1 VPRLPVR
8 RDLDRRDRR
17 HRGRGRGVGLIEVG
31 RDDVVVVGNGV
42 SAYACAKRLGEH
54 GRRTVMIGPGLPH
67 DRPPLSKHGLRTGVL
82 PILADVESLA
92 DQGIA
97 HVDGVVR
104 GLDLGARR
112 LGVDEGGGDLDWCP
126 VEGPLVWATGLEY
139 TRPPIPGLERADSNS
154 TGPAFRWLC
163 RRLGTARSVLIV
175 GAGLIGVETA
185 AALAP
190 DYEVTLVELEE
201 RPLHQFHDPIPGLA
215 GDVLESLGVTFLGGC
230 EVEEASSRDAGNRW
244 LVRTRS
250 HGDLEPDVVIV
261 AAGIASSLPGE
272 LGNGNGTLRV
282 DEAMRVRGHDGLWA
296 CGDCTSVAHPRYG
309 EIAFPH
315 WDWARRTGVQAA
327 ESVLGIAGPF
337 DAEPFWFSNIG
348 PLHLQELGF
357 GDSAEEWEERDG
369 LHVGRDAAGEIAAV
383 LVLSAAR
390 LREARALLAAREGE
404 SES

>member
-1 VPRLPVR
+1 M
-8 RDLDRRDRR
+8 
-17 HRGRGRGVGLIEVG
+17 
-31 RDDVVVVGNGV
+31 

-82 PILADVESLA
+82 PILADAERLA
-92 DQGIA
+92 EQGIT

-112 LGVDEGGGDLDWCP
+112 LGVDEGGGDLDWCS

-163 RRLGTARSVLIV
+163 RRLGTARRVLII

-190 DYEVTLVELEE
+190 EHSVTLLELEE

-215 GDVLESLGVTFLGGC
+215 AAVLDDLGVSFLGGC
-230 EVEEASSRDAGNRW
+230 QVEEAECADAGSRW
-244 LVRTRS
+244 TVRTRT
-250 HGDLEPDVVIV
+250 HGDLEADVVIV
-261 AAGIASSLPGE
+261 AAGIATSLPGE
-272 LGNGNGTLRV
+272 LRSNRNGTLSV
-282 DEAMRVRGHDGLWA
+282 DDAMRVRGHEGLWA
-296 CGDCTSVAHPRYG
+296 CGDCASVAHPRYG
-309 EIAFPH
+309 EISFPH
-315 WDWARRTGVQAA
+315 WDWARRTGMQAA
-327 ESVLGIAGPF
+327 DSVVGDAKPF
-337 DAEPFWFSNIG
+337 DVEPFWFSNIG
-348 PLHLQELGF
+348 PLHLQELGC
-357 GDSAEEWEERDG
+357 GDQAEEWEERDG
-369 LHVGRDAAGEIAAV
+369 LHVGRDAVGEISAV

-390 LREARALLAAREGE
+390 LGEARALLDTRGGGNG
-404 SES
+404 S